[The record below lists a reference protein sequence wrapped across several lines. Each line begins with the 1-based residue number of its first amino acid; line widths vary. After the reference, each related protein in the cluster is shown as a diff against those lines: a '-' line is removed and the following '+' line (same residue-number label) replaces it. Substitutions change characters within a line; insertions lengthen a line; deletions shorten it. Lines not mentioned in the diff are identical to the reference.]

1 MINSNFFIRIAK
13 YGYIF
18 FYLFSIGLANSQ
30 LSNNDFLMNFEDA
43 LNKRNYKVLD
53 KIYISDK
60 KVDFLN
66 NFSKVINDFPNAKWE
81 IKERKSEGLNN
92 FLASVQLRGS
102 KLINGKRF
110 ILDSSSDCQFI
121 FESGK
126 LKDILITNQL
136 TTIRNDNNQIDLKI
150 QIPNNV
156 LTGANYNLDIFI
168 VEPSENEII
177 AGDLRE
183 YQNENLLIQKNTLKP
198 LVSGGIYKVT
208 RAPIKSGIQIWT
220 GIIAHPKGLIS
231 FTKTVN
237 IIND

>member
-66 NFSKVINDFPNAKWE
+66 NFSKVVNDFPNAKWE